1 MLRTVMMMWTDRCR
15 WRGNEG
21 IDGLFVDIVAT
32 QERFEWKASEDVT
45 MPRSNRSTGSWIKAW
60 RSPHPRVPSLQNS
73 ICISFDQFS
82 CRHTVVVAPSYTVVY
97 QHPRPR
103 RAYASWGH
111 FTTFLVG
118 TWRLDSTSVT
128 NLRSI
133 QGEALLKLFP
143 CPKRAHL
150 IISISMEYPHR

>member
-82 CRHTVVVAPSYTVVY
+82 CRHTVVVAPLVHSRISASKATPCICVLGSFHDVLSGYLAPGLHICNEFTKY
-97 QHPRPR
+97 PR
-103 RAYASWGH
+103 RSA
-111 FTTFLVG
+111 T
-118 TWRLDSTSVT
+118 
-128 NLRSI
+128 
-133 QGEALLKLFP
+133 
-143 CPKRAHL
+143 
-150 IISISMEYPHR
+150 